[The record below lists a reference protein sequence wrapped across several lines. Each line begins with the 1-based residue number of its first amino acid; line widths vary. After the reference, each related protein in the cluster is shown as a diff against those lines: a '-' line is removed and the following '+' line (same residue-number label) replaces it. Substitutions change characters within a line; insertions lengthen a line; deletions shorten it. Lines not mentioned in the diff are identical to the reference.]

1 MPAFHFTLK
10 LNLYFKLF
18 LKTVRNTLTM
28 PFACEIS
35 VSLMNQNWQNA
46 ILMFLKDYLVWTD
59 QNDMNGIHMAD
70 IQTQNKIRGIL
81 HPQTGQALD
90 VIAYDVLNQPILD
103 GD

>member
-1 MPAFHFTLK
+1 
-10 LNLYFKLF
+10 
-18 LKTVRNTLTM
+18 
-28 PFACEIS
+28 
-35 VSLMNQNWQNA
+35 
-46 ILMFLKDYLVWTD
+46 MFLKDFLVWTD

>member
-1 MPAFHFTLK
+1 
-10 LNLYFKLF
+10 
-18 LKTVRNTLTM
+18 
-28 PFACEIS
+28 
-35 VSLMNQNWQNA
+35 
-46 ILMFLKDYLVWTD
+46 MFLKDYLVWTD

-90 VIAYDVLNQPILD
+90 VIAYDILNQPILD